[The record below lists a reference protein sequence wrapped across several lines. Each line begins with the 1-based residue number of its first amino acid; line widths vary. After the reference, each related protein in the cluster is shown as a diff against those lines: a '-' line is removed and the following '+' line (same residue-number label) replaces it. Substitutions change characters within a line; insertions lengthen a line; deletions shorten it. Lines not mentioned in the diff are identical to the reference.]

1 MLNDAM
7 TAIPKESLPPK
18 PPSPWE
24 WVRKN
29 LFSSWINALLTII
42 GVTVVYFALVNV
54 ATWAIKT
61 ADWRPI
67 TTAPL
72 LFLVGQY
79 PRDELWRV
87 GLSTIMITFL
97 LGMSW
102 GIWKHYIRPFAIFL
116 GILMGILAIIP
127 LETATITLPIR
138 VFMLINPV
146 LIYLGYRLGRTKRV
160 HGNLVAMLW
169 LIALILIPLVILP
182 GFTNSSLLPSVPTT
196 AWGGLLITLLLSVG
210 GIVLSFPFGVLL
222 ALGRRSSLPVVKLF
236 SIFFIEIV
244 RGVPLVTILFMFSV
258 ILALFLPTE
267 SRIDRVI
274 RALLGMV
281 VFTAAYTAENVRGGL
296 QAIPP
301 GQVEAAKAL
310 GLKSVHVTSL
320 IVLPQALRMV
330 IPTIVGQF
338 ITLFKDTTL
347 VYIVGI
353 NDLLG
358 MGNAVLKLEPQFVR
372 LQMEVYLFIALIFW
386 VFSYFMSYASLQLEK
401 ALGVGER

>member
-1 MLNDAM
+1 M
-7 TAIPKESLPPK
+7 TAVSKESAPPT
-18 PPSPWE
+18 PPSPLE

-29 LFSSWINALLTII
+29 LFSSWINAVLTIL
-42 GVTVVYFALVNV
+42 GVTVVYFALVGF
-54 ATWAIKT
+54 ATWAVKT
-61 ADWRPI
+61 ADWHPI
-67 TTAPL
+67 TAAPL
-72 LFLVGQY
+72 LYLVGQY
-79 PRDELWRV
+79 PREELWRV
-87 GLSTIMITFL
+87 GLSTLMITFL
-97 LGMSW
+97 VGMSW
-102 GIWKHYIRPFAIFL
+102 GVWKHYMRPFAIFL
-116 GILMGILAIIP
+116 AILMGILAVIP

-138 VFMLINPV
+138 MFMLINPI
-146 LIYLGYRLGRTKRV
+146 LIYLGYRLGKTR
-160 HGNLVAMLW
+160 LVRGSHVAALW
-169 LIALILIPLVILP
+169 LIALLLIPLVILP
-182 GFTNSSLLPSVPTT
+182 GFTNSGLLPKVPTT

-222 ALGRRSSLPVVKLF
+222 ALGRRSSLPVVKLS
-236 SIFFIEIV
+236 SIFFIEVV

-274 RALLGMV
+274 RALMGI
-281 VFTAAYTAENVRGGL
+281 VFFSAAYTAENVRGGL
-296 QAIPP
+296 QAIQP

-310 GLKSVHVTSL
+310 GLKNVHITSL
-320 IVLPQALRMV
+320 IVLPQALRLV
-330 IPTIVGQF
+330 IPTMVGQF
-338 ITLFKDTTL
+338 ISLFKDTTL

-358 MGNAVLKLEPQFVR
+358 MGNAVLKLKPEFVR